1 MSSSFGTRD
10 PRRTCLSFN
19 CLLPIF
25 FTLSHPLPLLGSVFG
40 INHGSTLFILFS
52 NMDLLRHPI
61 LDTALIEPNT
71 VMASI
76 FATHCLRR
84 SVQTKHTSI
93 PSLLNSA
100 FVDHA
105 DPYSGLVSSSPGVPP
120 QPEVSADA
128 FNVPIHHRS
137 GHWFYK
143 HISSTEYYINHL
155 KRRLELPI
163 ISSGMVILNHTY

>member
-1 MSSSFGTRD
+1 MSF
-10 PRRTCLSFN
+10 FN

-52 NMDLLRHPI
+52 NMNLLRHPI

-71 VMASI
+71 VMESI
-76 FATHCLRR
+76 FATHCLHR
-84 SVQTKHTSI
+84 SVQTHKYPKPLKFRFCRSRRPVFWPCI
-93 PSLLNSA
+93 QFPWRPPSTR
-100 FVDHA
+100 
-105 DPYSGLVSSSPGVPP
+105 GLRRRI
-120 QPEVSADA
+120 QCAY
-128 FNVPIHHRS
+128 HRS

-163 ISSGMVILNHTY
+163 ISSGMVILNHTYQYPLTASAHVGT